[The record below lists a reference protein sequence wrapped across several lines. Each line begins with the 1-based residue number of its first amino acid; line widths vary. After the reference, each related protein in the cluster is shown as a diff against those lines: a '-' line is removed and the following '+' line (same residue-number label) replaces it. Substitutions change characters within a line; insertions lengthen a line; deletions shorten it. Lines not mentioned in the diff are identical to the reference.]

1 MRAEVPAPFIAH
13 FDRMLKVGRK
23 GVAEVRHGTCAGC
36 HLRLPAALTNRAKQD
51 DDVHLC
57 ENCGAY
63 LYFVPGESEPEAPA
77 PRRHVRKATATPA

>member
-1 MRAEVPAPFIAH
+1 VPAPFVAR

-51 DDVHLC
+51 DDMQLC

-63 LYFVPGESEPEAPA
+63 RCFVPGEPEPEMPA
-77 PRRHVRKATATPA
+77 ARRRARKVTATPA